1 MILFIQC
8 IILCVLFTL
17 LIMPAQIKDPINMI
31 MSYPPAII
39 KRVEQLP
46 EYKDKIKSR
55 ERKHISIKIL
65 FVFLIPFFLAVVA
78 YFSGS
83 RDFISAL
90 IHVFILCFSV
100 NLYDLIVL
108 DWGYFCHSKRIRIA
122 GTEDMDK
129 EYKDY
134 FFHVK
139 GAIKGTLITLFMSLL
154 AAGLLHLA
162 VNLIS

>member
-1 MILFIQC
+1 MILFIEC
-8 IILCVLFTL
+8 IASCLLFTL
-17 LIMPAQIKDPINMI
+17 LIMPAQLKDPINMI

-46 EYKDKIKSR
+46 EYRDNIKSR
-55 ERKHISIKIL
+55 ERKHIAKKIVGAL
-65 FVFLIPFFLAVVA
+65 FVSVILSVVA
-78 YFSGS
+78 YFSGC
-83 RDFISAL
+83 RDFISSL

-108 DWGYFCHSKRIRIA
+108 DWGYFCHSKRVRIA

-139 GAIKGTLITLFMSLL
+139 GAIKGTAITLFMSLL